1 MKIVRPVVLLFTA
14 LAVLLSST
22 ALAATPDKGTI
33 SKKKKSVS
41 WTGTL
46 TISIP
51 VNDCVQGSDSPECDY
66 FYLKVDAPD
75 GARVRVVIPAPSA
88 VSDIDLYVY
97 AANGAQVA
105 NSGNIFGETEVAEW
119 RHSARFR
126 NKPYEVRVQAY
137 LVPPGTAYKGTASLR

>member
-1 MKIVRPVVLLFTA
+1 MKIVRPVVLVFTA

-22 ALAATPDKGTI
+22 AHAATPESGTI

-41 WTGTL
+41 WSGSHTL
-46 TISIP
+46 SIP
-51 VNDCVQGSDSPECDY
+51 VNDCVQGSESPECDY
-66 FYLKVDAPD
+66 FYLKVDMPD
-75 GARVRVVIPAPSA
+75 GARVRVVVPAPSP
-88 VSDIDLYVY
+88 VSDIDVYVY
-97 AANGAQVA
+97 APNGAQVA

-137 LVPPGTAYKGTASLR
+137 LVPPGQAYTGTASLK